1 MFGTRGMTQARTC
14 AGLIKWRPE
23 PRFYARSG
31 EPSGGASGS
40 VAHLRAAAT
49 RVGFVTM
56 TIATGGRD
64 ALEAS
69 GNISEECGGKQS
81 ENGRKEKAMEKTP

>member
-1 MFGTRGMTQARTC
+1 
-14 AGLIKWRPE
+14 L
-23 PRFYARSG
+23 
-31 EPSGGASGS
+31 
-40 VAHLRAAAT
+40 
-49 RVGFVTM
+49 GFVTM
-56 TIATGGRD
+56 TIATGGWD